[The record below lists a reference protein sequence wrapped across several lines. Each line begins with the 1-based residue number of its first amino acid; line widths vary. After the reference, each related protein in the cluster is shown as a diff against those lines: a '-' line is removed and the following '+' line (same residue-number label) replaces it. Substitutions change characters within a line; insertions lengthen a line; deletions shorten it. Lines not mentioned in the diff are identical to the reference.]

1 MLAGTFRFALSCL
14 LAIVLAA
21 CSQEARPGPPWTPD
35 DFARAWLDAFGS
47 HDIDRLLTYYTDD
60 ALLEDVT
67 IVESRGIAPAR
78 GHRMIR
84 EFLVPMFEE
93 MPDLAFEFV
102 SASSAGDR
110 MVVEWVMTGT
120 RYRHFSGSFSIR
132 GVSVIELA
140 EGKIASERDY
150 YDAYLLLSQL
160 DAIPTRGTEQSD
172 TSGQSVPRCN
182 SS

>member
-1 MLAGTFRFALSCL
+1 MTNANRACSGLV
-14 LAIVLAA
+14 LAISLLA
-21 CSQEARPGPPWTPD
+21 CSQELEPPASFD
-35 DFARAWLDAFGS
+35 SVQFAREWLGAFS
-47 HDIDRLLTYYTDD
+47 SRDIDRLLTYYTDD

-102 SASSAGDR
+102 SASRTGDR
-110 MVVEWVMTGT
+110 MVVEWTMTGT
-120 RYRHFSGSFSIR
+120 RYGDFSGSFSIR
-132 GVSVIELA
+132 GVSLIEV
-140 EGKIASERDY
+140 EGGKIASEREY

-160 DAIPTRGTEQSD
+160 GAIPTPDSQEPD
-172 TSGQSVPRCN
+172 
-182 SS
+182 SSR